1 MARKN
6 GRQHSPDEAGRLE
19 KIWNLS
25 LPLKRKTTSS
35 VTYATANPSSELAVF
50 SCKHKCYRIVNGQ
63 ENRKIRSHA
72 RTASAARASF
82 ALLTRISSTA
92 SGRSSRV

>member
-50 SCKHKCYRIVNGQ
+50 SCKHKCYRIVNGE
-63 ENRKIRSHA
+63 ENRKLSFPLIENMKLSNTAAILIRN
-72 RTASAARASF
+72 
-82 ALLTRISSTA
+82 IPDD
-92 SGRSSRV
+92 VEIIDN

>member
-50 SCKHKCYRIVNGQ
+50 SCKHKCYRIVNGE
-63 ENRKIRSHA
+63 ENRKLPDIS
-72 RTASAARASF
+72 
-82 ALLTRISSTA
+82 RILKNDY
-92 SGRSSRV
+92 

>member
-25 LPLKRKTTSS
+25 LPLKRKTTI
-35 VTYATANPSSELAVF
+35 L
-50 SCKHKCYRIVNGQ
+50 Q
-63 ENRKIRSHA
+63 
-72 RTASAARASF
+72 SACIP
-82 ALLTRISSTA
+82 LIQIRISGMLSF
-92 SGRSSRV
+92 SRMVSDMMFLQIKQGGEPS